1 MEALINRKTVK
12 VVEGEP
18 KTLEMSVTFPD
29 LPAWGGRSVV
39 VEHPFSEK
47 RIRAALNAEYK
58 SCSKAQAELDK
69 DKARDAAQV
78 VSLLEMTGFDGTGDI
93 PFSLEDS
100 ET

>member
-12 VVEGEP
+12 VVGGDP

-29 LPAWGGRSVV
+29 LPIWGGRSVV

-58 SCSKAQAELDK
+58 ACAKAQTALDNERAK
-69 DKARDAAQV
+69 NAAQV
-78 VSLLEMTGFDGTGDI
+78 ASLVEMTGFDGAGDI
-93 PFSLEDS
+93 PFSLEDLES
-100 ET
+100 